1 LLHYKKIIS
10 YNEIIEEVF
19 MIDRRDFIKKSLMAT
34 ALFSTGVDSAH
45 AAEKAS
51 GPGTIQKTSKTA
63 FKKIAIEE
71 HWAYEALGKVRQGY
85 DARVKSPL
93 KMTPEFFSNYGK
105 RVGDFENLR
114 LPAMDENGIMMQ
126 IIATGS
132 PGVQG
137 VIERDQAVSLAK
149 EVNDL
154 QAKIIAKHPS
164 RFAGLAALPLQ
175 DPKAA
180 ADELERA
187 VTKLRFRG
195 AMIQGHCNGEY
206 LDQQKFWVV
215 WERAAALDVPLYL
228 HITDPA
234 SDQIKIYDGYPDL
247 LGASWGWVVE
257 AATHS
262 LRIVYSGVFDAFPKA
277 TLILGHMGE
286 MLPYILARLDE
297 GYDQA
302 VKVRKLKKPISS
314 YVLENIMVTTS
325 GWFRPP
331 TLRCAVDAMGADR
344 VLFATDYPF
353 VDTDLAVKM
362 VEDTPLS
369 DREKESIYYLN
380 AKRVFK
386 LT

>member
-1 LLHYKKIIS
+1 
-10 YNEIIEEVF
+10 
-19 MIDRRDFIKKSLMAT
+19 MAT
-34 ALFSTGVDSAH
+34 ALFSSGVTMAN
-45 AAEKAS
+45 AAQKAGGSES
-51 GPGTIQKTSKTA
+51 GLSQKAGKTA

-71 HWAYEALGKVRQGY
+71 HWAYEALGKVRQEY

-93 KMTPEFFSNYGK
+93 KMTREFFANYGK
-105 RVGDFENLR
+105 KAGDFENFR
-114 LPAMDENGIMMQ
+114 LPTMDEYGIVMQ

-137 VIERDQAVSLAK
+137 IIERDRAVSMAK

-154 QAKIIAKHPS
+154 EAKIIAKHPA

-180 ADELERA
+180 ADELERT
-187 VTKLRFRG
+187 VTQLGFRG
-195 AMIQGHCNGEY
+195 AMVQGHCNGEY

-228 HITDPA
+228 HITDPL

-257 AATHS
+257 AATHG
-262 LRIVYSGVFDAFPKA
+262 LRIVYSGLFDAFPKA

-286 MLPYILARLDE
+286 MLPYVLARLDE

-302 VKVRKLKKPISS
+302 VKIRKLKKPISS
-314 YVLENIMVTTS
+314 YVQENVLVTTS
-325 GWFRPP
+325 GWFKPP
-331 TLRCAVDAMGADR
+331 TLRCAIDAMGADR

-353 VDTDLAVKM
+353 VDTGLAVKM
-362 VEDTPLS
+362 VEDTALT
-369 DREKESIYYLN
+369 DQEKEKIYYLN
-380 AKRVFK
+380 AKRVFR
-386 LT
+386 LM